1 VKKMGLDNRGLAS
14 AELLFV
20 MLIALIIIGGMVSL
34 INTQMSNTQTGDL
47 GVARIQ
53 GEKIATAIDTAYKN
67 GKGYSIDISFP
78 QGENFVNFTANIT
91 DAGYLTMI
99 YPGKTPI
106 KIKLMTTKIYTNYTL
121 NSNTK
126 YRITNNGNITITSI

>member
-1 VKKMGLDNRGLAS
+1 MRLDNRGLAS

-34 INTQMSNTQTGDL
+34 INTRMANTQTGDL

-78 QGENFVNFTANIT
+78 QGNNSVVFTATVT
-91 DAGYLTMI
+91 DDGYVTIL

-106 KIKLMTTKIYTNYTL
+106 KTKLTTTKIFTNYTL
-121 NSNTK
+121 NSNSK
-126 YRITNNGNITITSI
+126 YRITNNGNITITAL

>member
-1 VKKMGLDNRGLAS
+1 MGLDNRGLAS

-34 INTQMSNTQTGDL
+34 VNSRMANTQTGDL
-47 GVARIQ
+47 GVARIE

-78 QGENFVNFTANIT
+78 TGENFVNFTATVT
-91 DAGYLTMI
+91 DDGYVTII

-106 KIKLMTTKIYTNYTL
+106 KIKLTTTKIFTNYTL
-121 NSNTK
+121 SSSNK
-126 YRITNNGNITITSI
+126 YRIANNGNITITSI

>member
-1 VKKMGLDNRGLAS
+1 MELDNRGLAS

-34 INTQMSNTQTGDL
+34 INTQMDNTQTGDL

-53 GEKIATAIDTAYKN
+53 GEKIATAVDTAYKN

-78 QGENFVNFTANIT
+78 SGENFVNFTAYVTN
-91 DAGYLTMI
+91 DGYVTVV
-99 YPGKTPI
+99 YPGKTPM
-106 KIKLMTTKIYTNYTL
+106 KIKLTTTKIFTNYTL
-121 NSNTK
+121 SSSNK
-126 YRITNNGNITITSI
+126 YRIVNNGNITITSI

>member
-1 VKKMGLDNRGLAS
+1 MELDNRGLAS

-34 INTQMSNTQTGDL
+34 INSRMANTQTGEL
-47 GVARIQ
+47 GVARIE

-78 QGENFVNFTANIT
+78 TGENFVDFTA
-91 DAGYLTMI
+91 DV
-99 YPGKTPI
+99 
-106 KIKLMTTKIYTNYTL
+106 TT
-121 NSNTK
+121 
-126 YRITNNGNITITSI
+126 